1 MSETFMRGRSGTASV
16 GVMSNPVPGTPV
28 PNALSIVVADMAAAL
43 AFYSRCGLSFAGL
56 DTTGGVGS
64 ASHAEARAGDW
75 RIMFDTR
82 EVITSLDPEW
92 TPPAG
97 GHAMALAFAC
107 ATPADVDAVYD
118 SLVGAGTPSVHAP
131 FDAPWGQRYATV
143 RDPDGNTVDFYCA
156 LD

>member
-1 MSETFMRGRSGTASV
+1 MST
-16 GVMSNPVPGTPV
+16 PVPGTPV
-28 PNALSIVVADMAAAL
+28 PNALSIVVEDMAAAL
-43 AFYSRCGLSFAGL
+43 TFYSRCGLSFPDL
-56 DTTGGVGS
+56 DAES
-64 ASHAEARAGDW
+64 ARSAPHAEAQAGDW

-82 EVITSLDPEW
+82 AVMASLDPAW
-92 TPPAG
+92 TPPSG

-118 SLVGAGTPSVHAP
+118 SLVGAGAPAVHAP

-156 LD
+156 LS